1 MAPARR
7 CAKRSKP
14 SAKPIRARWK
24 RRLLSIC
31 RSERQRRVSTI
42 ISEILRSA
50 QNDNISKVYINLKS
64 EVQSP
69 HQFTPTREA
78 LMYTSEG
85 KKIVS
90 TDKAPKAIGPYSQAI
105 RTENLVFTAG
115 QLGLDPATMELVPDG
130 IEAQTRQAL
139 TNLKHVLETADSGL
153 NFVVKTT
160 VFLQDMSDFPKMNLV
175 YSEFFPENPPARS
188 TVQVAA
194 LPKGGLV
201 EIECMALLSPQRG
214 D

>member
-1 MAPARR
+1 
-7 CAKRSKP
+7 
-14 SAKPIRARWK
+14 
-24 RRLLSIC
+24 
-31 RSERQRRVSTI
+31 
-42 ISEILRSA
+42 
-50 QNDNISKVYINLKS
+50 
-64 EVQSP
+64 
-69 HQFTPTREA
+69 
-78 LMYTSEG
+78 MYTSEG

-105 RTENLVFTAG
+105 RTDDLVFTAG
-115 QLGLDPATMELVPDG
+115 QLGLDPATMELVEGG

-139 TNLKHVLETADSGL
+139 TNLKHVLEATDSGL

-160 VFLQDMSDFPKMNLV
+160 VFLQDMRDFANMNSV

-201 EIECMALLSPQRG
+201 EIECIALLNPLRG